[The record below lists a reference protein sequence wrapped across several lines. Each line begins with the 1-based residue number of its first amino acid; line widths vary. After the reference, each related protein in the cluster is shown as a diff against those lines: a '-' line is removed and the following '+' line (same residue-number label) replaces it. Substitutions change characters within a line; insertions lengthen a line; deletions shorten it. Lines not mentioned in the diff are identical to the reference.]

1 MREEGSLSRPMLPG
15 FFLAINLMLGDDVIE
30 DQQAR
35 YRAIIKQLQETN
47 GDAFEWVDA
56 YEDPEADRLAITKS
70 HGGEACAALWDIL
83 EKLKSVA
90 VGS

>member
-1 MREEGSLSRPMLPG
+1 MLPG

-70 HGGEACAALWDIL
+70 HSGEAYAALWDIL

-90 VGS
+90 GGN